1 MARKYEAAGQEE
13 IMEKHIIG
21 ENRISYT
28 KGTDEMG
35 GIDEKCPLCC
45 GGDCA
50 ERVGVLL
57 MNSCWISRYICD
69 KSRTGKEIY
78 C

>member
-1 MARKYEAAGQEE
+1 MELLTEQMKVSAGITEE
-13 IMEKHIIG
+13 LKAKEQMKC
-21 ENRISYT
+21 
-28 KGTDEMG
+28 
-35 GIDEKCPLCC
+35 GIDEQCPLCC